1 MSYILKKHYKCE
13 SIVKYAKCSDS
24 THNNNPDTEDNPY
37 GVNPDNATYG
47 AART

>member
-1 MSYILKKHYKCE
+1 M
-13 SIVKYAKCSDS
+13 DF
-24 THNNNPDTEDNPY
+24 THGYDRVAEGDPY